1 MKHKGFTLIEL
12 VVVIVILAVLAV
24 IALPKF
30 LSLSDDADKAV
41 VEGYAGAFE
50 SAVSIAHKAWLL
62 EAKGSGAMNDLSAYG
77 KLDTNELGYPIGI
90 DKSEI
95 GDRTQFGSIGKKDKA
110 CFEIWDSIM
119 VEQGMVYESGKTPTA
134 NALFSARRLGSQ
146 PYSECRYD
154 YIKSNFNEN
163 TNVGALGFIYDSRNG
178 QVSVFDNR

>member
-62 EAKGSGAMNDLSAYG
+62 ETKGSGAMNDLSAYG
-77 KLDTNELGYPIGI
+77 NLDTNDSGYPIGT
-90 DKSEI
+90 DK
-95 GDRTQFGSIGKKDKA
+95 DDNRTQPNSIGKGDKG
-110 CFEIWDSIM
+110 CVTIWDEIM
-119 VEQGMVYESGKTPTA
+119 VQKDIVYLVDTTPSGD
-134 NALFSARRLGSQ
+134 ALFVADRMGNTN
-146 PYSECRYD
+146 PYYECRYD

-163 TNVGALGFIYDSRNG
+163 TNVGALGFIYDSRDG